1 MQPETRIPRISDI
14 CMHVLYMYKRVK
26 PINYSRSIILFLIM
40 EANKIPVLA
49 YCPES
54 VFPRLLFSTAD
65 IHKDLY

>member
-1 MQPETRIPRISDI
+1 MYYVQESETNQLQPVNNIF
-14 CMHVLYMYKRVK
+14 
-26 PINYSRSIILFLIM
+26 FLIM
-40 EANKIPVLA
+40 AANKIPVLA